1 MEFCDNCGIM
11 LSGMGSILG
20 NTGRIRSM
28 QALHQTRCFC
38 RTDLDGLEDLLQR
51 CRRGLDDMMEEIL
64 PGVATN
70 KRTVDRILDELPNDN
85 PIRTEMQ
92 QRFAYITR
100 LREEILKRKK
110 AIQKLQASEGEG
122 EEDFNLDDFL
132 DHEKGSDG
140 GLGSFLRSRSNRRI
154 K

>member
-1 MEFCDNCGIM
+1 
-11 LSGMGSILG
+11 
-20 NTGRIRSM
+20 
-28 QALHQTRCFC
+28 
-38 RTDLDGLEDLLQR
+38 
-51 CRRGLDDMMEEIL
+51 MMEEIL